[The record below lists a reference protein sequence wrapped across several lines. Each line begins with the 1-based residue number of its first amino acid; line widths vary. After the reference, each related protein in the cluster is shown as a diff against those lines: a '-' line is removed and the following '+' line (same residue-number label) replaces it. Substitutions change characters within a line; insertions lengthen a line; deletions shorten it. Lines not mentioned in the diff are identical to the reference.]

1 MFRLYKREQSVFT
14 FDDYAALL
22 GEVKRTNAK
31 HILEFGPG
39 NSTLA
44 WIEAGC
50 DSIVSLEHN
59 PRWLAAAKDK
69 LLGKCLNVQLL
80 PYKNT
85 PEIILPEL
93 NGKTFDLAFVD
104 SPVGVDLKSAT
115 RFPGQENCSRLNTLL
130 FAVAHSPI
138 VLLHDAKRPGEQ
150 ATLERIKDCGIYDV
164 EMIETTKGIARITYN
179 GCVKYELDS

>member
-1 MFRLYKREQSVFT
+1 MFRLYKREQSVFA
-14 FDDYAALL
+14 FDDYAVLL
-22 GEVKRTNAK
+22 SEAKRVHADR
-31 HILEFGPG
+31 ILEFGPG

-50 DSIVSLEHN
+50 NEIVSLEHN
-59 PRWLAAAKDK
+59 QQWMERAKDK
-69 LLGKCLNVQLL
+69 FAGYLNVHLV
-80 PYKNT
+80 PYKNAA
-85 PEIILPEL
+85 EIVVPQL
-93 NGKTFDLAFVD
+93 NGKVFDLALVD
-104 SPVGVDLKSAT
+104 SPVGVDLRSAT

-164 EMIETTKGIARITYN
+164 EIIETAKGIARITYN
-179 GCVKYELDS
+179 GCIKYELDS

>member
-1 MFRLYKREQSVFT
+1 MFRLYKREQSVLT
-14 FDDYAALL
+14 FEDYAILI
-22 GEVKRTNAK
+22 GEAKRTNAK
-31 HILEFGPG
+31 RILEFGPG

-59 PRWLAAAKDK
+59 ARWMETAKTK
-69 LLGKCLNVQLL
+69 LGQYLNVQLKF
-80 PYKNT
+80 YKNT
-85 PEIILPEL
+85 PEITLPEL

-104 SPVGVDLKSAT
+104 SPPGVDLKSGT
-115 RFPGQENCSRLNTLL
+115 RFSGQENCSRLNTLL

-150 ATLERIKDCGIYDV
+150 ATLERVRDCGIYDV
-164 EMIETTKGIARITYN
+164 EMLNSAKGIARITYN